1 MEYNLNKLMHII
13 QCKIYIAFKQLFE
26 LRAILHFYFLYL
38 LLRQIIFLQKGLCQ
52 DFIKFSAFP
61 LFPFCFSISH
71 FYLPPFSIFP
81 YSFFRYRGYLSRR
94 ACLFEF
100 FKNRFHDYLRLQH
113 LPQWVV
119 SEFIFPYFNPFPS
132 FPIFFLFTLS
142 SFSSS
147 PPNLFLLS
155 HFPSFPISPL
165 PLFPEQNVIHR
176 IQSIE
181 YNAISL
187 LPLPL
192 LNWRFFELYSIVK
205 NCQKVLAL
213 NFDFKGVK
221 KDVKCYPG
229 I

>member
-1 MEYNLNKLMHII
+1 MEYNLNKLMHRI

-26 LRAILHFYFLYL
+26 LRAILHFFFLYL

-113 LPQWVV
+113 LPQRVV
-119 SEFIFPYFNPFPS
+119 SEFLFPYFNPFPS
-132 FPIFFLFTLS
+132 FPIFSLFTLI

-147 PPNLFLLS
+147 PPLYPFPICPS
-155 HFPSFPISPL
+155 SPYPFPPFPSFPF
-165 PLFPEQNVIHR
+165 PLFPYFTTSPFPSIECNPQNTKHR
-176 IQSIE
+176 I
-181 YNAISL
+181 
-187 LPLPL
+187 
-192 LNWRFFELYSIVK
+192 
-205 NCQKVLAL
+205 
-213 NFDFKGVK
+213 
-221 KDVKCYPG
+221 
-229 I
+229 